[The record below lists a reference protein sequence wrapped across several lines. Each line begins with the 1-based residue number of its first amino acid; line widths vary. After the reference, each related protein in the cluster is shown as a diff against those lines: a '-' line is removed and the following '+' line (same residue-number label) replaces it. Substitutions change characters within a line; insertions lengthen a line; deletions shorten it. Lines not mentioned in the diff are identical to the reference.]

1 MWIFWPMFFVLVAVV
16 ITLMYS
22 CLIRASMVDDEMEKE
37 FQQKMKL
44 RKDDAEKC
52 QEDEQE

>member
-1 MWIFWPMFFVLVAVV
+1 MWIFWLMFFVLVAVV
-16 ITLMYS
+16 ITLMYC
-22 CLIRASMVDDEMEKE
+22 CLIRASMVDDEMEKA

-44 RKDDAEKC
+44 REDEAEKC